1 MPPNQKFDKNQSNDI
16 VSIAEA
22 LVASRDDMYA
32 AESQDYLSEAG
43 SANSLNADVL
53 GGSASSNLGY
63 NSMQYLNNNQLNNNQ
78 LQQRQ
83 LLQQQLRRQQLI
95 RQQQQLQQQQQVNSY
110 MTGTGLRGNN
120 QLQQRMALAGNR

>member
-1 MPPNQKFDKNQSNDI
+1 M
-16 VSIAEA
+16 
-22 LVASRDDMYA
+22 ASRDDMYA

-95 RQQQQLQQQQQVNSY
+95 RQQQQLQQQQQQQVNSY
-110 MTGTGLRGNN
+110 MTGTGLRANN

>member
-1 MPPNQKFDKNQSNDI
+1 M
-16 VSIAEA
+16 
-22 LVASRDDMYA
+22 ASRDDMYA

-63 NSMQYLNNNQLNNNQ
+63 NSMQYLNNNQ

>member
-1 MPPNQKFDKNQSNDI
+1 M
-16 VSIAEA
+16 
-22 LVASRDDMYA
+22 ASRDDMYA

>member
-1 MPPNQKFDKNQSNDI
+1 M
-16 VSIAEA
+16 
-22 LVASRDDMYA
+22 ASRDDMYA

-63 NSMQYLNNNQLNNNQ
+63 NSMQYLNNNQLNNNQLNNNQ

>member
-1 MPPNQKFDKNQSNDI
+1 M
-16 VSIAEA
+16 
-22 LVASRDDMYA
+22 ASRDDMYA

-83 LLQQQLRRQQLI
+83 LLQQQLRRQQL
-95 RQQQQLQQQQQVNSY
+95 QQQQQVNSY

>member
-1 MPPNQKFDKNQSNDI
+1 M
-16 VSIAEA
+16 
-22 LVASRDDMYA
+22 ASRDDMYA

-83 LLQQQLRRQQLI
+83 LLQQQPYPPEMAPLQKNFQLLAETEMVKI
-95 RQQQQLQQQQQVNSY
+95 PEIPEMSNIIQPILVS
-110 MTGTGLRGNN
+110 GLTVVASIQFNN
-120 QLQQRMALAGNR
+120 PVGSL